1 MARIALCSLKR
12 GGKDTFAN
20 IAVREFGFTAN
31 AFADSLK
38 RYARELFP
46 KEFVNTDKPVELYQK
61 FGTYMREIDPNVW
74 INRMDS
80 WLQIVEEID
89 RDLGVESSII
99 ITDCRYT
106 NELEYLRSKGFII
119 IKIDV
124 DFMEACTRC
133 AMTEEGTWTFD
144 QMWHSSEEL
153 ARDGSNLLFDVVIEN
168 NGSLEEYEAKVRG
181 YLTVLLNNDL
191 HNKVMGGTT
200 NER

>member
-1 MARIALCSLKR
+1 MARIALCGLKR
-12 GGKDTFAN
+12 SGKDTFAD
-20 IAVREFGFTAN
+20 IAVKEFGFTAN
-31 AFADSLK
+31 AFANTLK

-46 KEFVNTDKPVELYQK
+46 KEFINTDKPVELYQK
-61 FGTYMREIDPNVW
+61 FGAYMRDIDPNVW
-74 INRMDS
+74 ISRMDS
-80 WLQIVEEID
+80 WLEIIEELD
-89 RDLGVESSII
+89 NDLGIESNII
-99 ITDCRYT
+99 ITDCRYM

-144 QMWHSSEEL
+144 QMHHSSEDL
-153 ARDGSNLLFDVVIEN
+153 ARLGSNLLFDVVIEN

-181 YLTVLLNNDL
+181 YLNVLMGNDL
-191 HNKVMGGTT
+191 HNMVMGGAN

>member
-1 MARIALCSLKR
+1 MARIALTGLKR
-12 GGKDTFAN
+12 SGKDTFAD
-20 IAVREFGFTAN
+20 IAVKEFGFTAN
-31 AFADSLK
+31 AFANTLK

-46 KEFVNTDKPVELYQK
+46 KEFINTDKPVELYQK
-61 FGTYMREIDPNVW
+61 FGAYMRDIDPNVW
-74 INRMDS
+74 ISRMDI
-80 WLQIVEEID
+80 WLEIIEELD
-89 RDLGVESSII
+89 NDLGIESNII
-99 ITDCRYT
+99 ITDCRYM

-144 QMWHSSEEL
+144 QMHHSSEDL
-153 ARDGSNLLFDVVIEN
+153 ARLGSNLLFDVVIEN

-181 YLTVLLNNDL
+181 YLNVLMGNEL
-191 HNKVMGGTT
+191 HNMVMGGAN

>member
-1 MARIALCSLKR
+1 MARIALVGLKR
-12 GGKDTFAN
+12 CGKDTFAN

-31 AFADSLK
+31 AFANSLK

-46 KEFVNTDKPVELYQK
+46 NEFKSTDKPVELYQK

-74 INRMDS
+74 INKMDS
-80 WLQIVEEID
+80 WLNTIEEVD
-89 RDLGVESSII
+89 NDFEVESNII
-99 ITDCRYT
+99 ITDCRYP
-106 NELEYLRSKGFII
+106 NELEYLRNKGFII

-133 AMTEEGTWTFD
+133 AMTEEDTWTFD

-153 ARDGSNLLFDVVIEN
+153 AREGSNLMFDVVIEN

-181 YLTVLLNNDL
+181 YLNVLMGNEL
-191 HNKVMGGTT
+191 HNMVMGGAN